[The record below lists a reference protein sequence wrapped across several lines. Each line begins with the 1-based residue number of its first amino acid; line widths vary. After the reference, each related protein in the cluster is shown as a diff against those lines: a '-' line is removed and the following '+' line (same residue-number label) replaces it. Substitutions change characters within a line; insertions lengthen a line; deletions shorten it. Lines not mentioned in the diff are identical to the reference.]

1 MRDDRV
7 NPNTRKADEEG
18 GEFFAS
24 LRKGALIGAAI
35 LVLVLPLRM
44 VQQHQQQKAAT
55 RVQPPVATAPVRP
68 QPAPAPQPQAEAQ
81 APAAVPAAPPVA
93 QARPA
98 LPPPRLAEFG
108 KAQASPDVRLV
119 ANWAAYTRDNG
130 ARSFV
135 VVDKKFARVYVFD
148 PQGRLKADAP
158 ALLGEYVGDDSA
170 PGVGDKPL
178 WALKPWE
185 KTTQAGR
192 FVAELGVN
200 SHRQDVVWVNYDLA
214 LSMHRVIKGLPKE
227 HRAQRLASATY
238 KDNRISNGCINL
250 PISFYEKVLAPTVK
264 QTGAVIYVI
273 PEVKSIHKV
282 LGAWDVTS
290 PQQQAALGQQ
300 VALKQ

>member
-7 NPNTRKADEEG
+7 PRTARKADD
-18 GEFFAS
+18 GEFFDA
-24 LRKGALIGAAI
+24 LRKGALIGAAV

-44 VQQHQQQKAAT
+44 VQQHRQQTTAPQAL
-55 RVQPPVATAPVRP
+55 PPVATAPA
-68 QPAPAPQPQAEAQ
+68 QPAVPSAPTQSAPQIAQ
-81 APAAVPAAPPVA
+81 SQPPAA
-93 QARPA
+93 
-98 LPPPRLAEFG
+98 PPPRLADFG
-108 KAQASPDVRLV
+108 DVKVSPDVKLV

-130 ARSFV
+130 GRSFV
-135 VVDKKFARVYVFD
+135 VVDKKLARVYVFD

-192 FVAELGVN
+192 FVAEIGEN
-200 SHRQDVVWVNYDLA
+200 SHKQDVVWVNYDLA

-250 PISFYEKVLAPTVK
+250 PIPFYEKVLAPTVR

-273 PEVKSIHKV
+273 PEVKSIQKV

-290 PQQQAALGQQ
+290 PQQ